1 MKLYHG
7 KSNSTFLASTN
18 PLFIKHIIAHYF
30 DIKFILLHFRKRV
43 LSNCLLTII
52 DRNMSVRFSRS
63 IETVKVLKRF

>member
-7 KSNSTFLASTN
+7 KSNSTFLASTH
-18 PLFIKHIIAHYF
+18 PLFIKHIIGHYF
-30 DIKFILLHFRKRV
+30 DIKFILLHFKKRV
-43 LSNCLLTII
+43 LTIT